1 MSRPRREKRR
11 SIRRRRWG
19 NCRCRRSSP
28 TGRTSECTASRGLQY
43 CPVRY
48 SPKAARQAGRG
59 ARQKADNFLPK
70 PLARGIVFQK
80 SAAPRPGLLIG
91 AGHSSFGGGAKRNG
105 VEAIENNEFREM
117 PHFAPLMISRA
128 YACVAK
134 SFASLRE
141 MNPSASPGS
150 ARRRRP
156 KRGLRTRATALRG
169 SAARKGGRRSQMAPQ
184 VADIVQNGIEMPPRL
199 PDAREPIRRS
209 PLSC

>member
-48 SPKAARQAGRG
+48 SPKAARQAGSG
-59 ARQKADNFLPK
+59 ARQKAGNFLPK
-70 PLARGIVFQK
+70 PLVRGIVFQK
-80 SAAPRPGLLIG
+80 SAAPRP
-91 AGHSSFGGGAKRNG
+91 AGFSSARATAALAAVRNEMG

-117 PHFAPLMISRA
+117 PHFASLRISRA

-141 MNPSASPGS
+141 MNPFASPGS

-156 KRGLRTRATALRG
+156 KTRFATRATALRLLCG
-169 SAARKGGRRSQMAPQ
+169 SEGRTTVPNGAASG
-184 VADIVQNGIEMPPRL
+184 
-199 PDAREPIRRS
+199 
-209 PLSC
+209 